1 MAQYLLQIVPHL
13 MHVANQLPNAA
24 SSSCGGSTVVIQ
36 REMNAEGSSQP
47 SGQSGHTDSR
57 SPAKD
62 TNRSTIHPGG
72 RVSLGKKPPSTE
84 VSHREDSGG
93 LLKSTGNCKDASR
106 AGEGK
111 GGIDD
116 SRFKPSTTAE
126 EKLEILKR
134 LNSAIAEHRKRV
146 GVEAILHESRH
157 TSTGG
162 ALALPNTGEKG

>member
-1 MAQYLLQIVPHL
+1 
-13 MHVANQLPNAA
+13 MHVANQLPNSA

-36 REMNAEGSSQP
+36 HKMNAEGSAQT

-62 TNRSTIHPGG
+62 TNHSIIHPGG
-72 RVSLGKKPPSTE
+72 RVSLIKKSMSNE
-84 VSHREDSGG
+84 VSHREDSDSGG
-93 LLKSTGNCKDASR
+93 LLKSTGSSKDASR
-106 AGEGK
+106 VGEGK

-134 LNSAIAEHRKRV
+134 LNSAIAEHHKKV
-146 GVEAILHESRH
+146 GVESILHENSH

-162 ALALPNTGEKG
+162 ALAPPNAEKGEKG